1 MKKTLLSLLFIGTLN
16 SISIAQKISADNV
29 PASVNAS
36 FKTRFSIAKKTSWEL
51 DYDKYEAD
59 FKVGKSSFSAM
70 FDKDGK
76 WLETTSYIKPSEL
89 PKVIREAV
97 SKKYGELSAYKIQEA
112 EKKENEKEVIYEL
125 DVKKGGYVYELELN
139 EAGEVMKD
147 EQKDTTKK

>member
-1 MKKTLLSLLFIGTLN
+1 MKNTLLSFLLVTTL
-16 SISIAQKISADNV
+16 SSTSFAQKISVDNV
-29 PASVNAS
+29 PAAVNDS
-36 FKTRFSIAKKTSWEL
+36 FKTKFSTAKKTSWEL

-59 FKVGKSSFSAM
+59 FKVGKALYSAI

-112 EKKENEKEVIYEL
+112 EKKESEKEVIYEL

-139 EAGEVMKD
+139 EAGEVLKD
-147 EQKDTTKK
+147 EQKDSTKK